1 VFDSRLGCCK
11 ELNADSAAGETFANR
26 TSAHDPDIERVR
38 SRQLASANHQPT
50 IGAIMKILTSADLFS
65 PPKRK
70 RKTKE
75 RFARAKLVVAVA
87 RDCAVEK
94 AQQRAAPSMTRPPT
108 VLQRRRLAERLG
120 AKS

>member
-50 IGAIMKILTSADLFS
+50 IGGNHEDLDERGPLFS
-65 PPKRK
+65 
-70 RKTKE
+70 T
-75 RFARAKLVVAVA
+75 
-87 RDCAVEK
+87 K
-94 AQQRAAPSMTRPPT
+94 AQTQDQGEVCAR
-108 VLQRRRLAERLG
+108 
-120 AKS
+120 